1 MDAVFVLTIII
12 KLMEY
17 ASNAHLTVCIKMEL
31 VYAMMDTAWII
42 TIFVYQIYLLAKPT
56 RYWLEANANA

>member
-1 MDAVFVLTIII
+1 
-12 KLMEY
+12 MEY